1 VKTNNRVTKIRSINF
16 EFLDQSSFESLPQN
30 IRELTY
36 QLPNISSADGFLLGK
51 KLDGSNLSIVAY
63 FLESFPYEKKISF
76 HILSLSENASYLSTL
91 SILYSYIF
99 ICNQMHV
106 NSLISRHTIDQL
118 DTLLMSLSL
127 DFHVI
132 EFSRYSIPN
141 IVVEK
146 KFILNNTITKEDDY
160 ISVFNKNFAN
170 KEIKINSSQIDFKI
184 SDSISNLNAFSRFL
198 NIEYDQFPNT
208 FEELDRLCKKQNNIS
223 GTRIGKRNKTYYFI
237 ENNNIVGAL
246 MCPKKVRSRR
256 ILKSVFKIL
265 LNCRSQVIYTNIHDD
280 WINSVL
286 FLAGFILANKSNQ
299 QDSLLWKWERLL

>member
-1 VKTNNRVTKIRSINF
+1 MFF
-16 EFLDQSSFESLPQN
+16 EVLLFL
-30 IRELTY
+30 
-36 QLPNISSADGFLLGK
+36 
-51 KLDGSNLSIVAY
+51 
-63 FLESFPYEKKISF
+63 
-76 HILSLSENASYLSTL
+76 H
-91 SILYSYIF
+91 ILYSEQLWKADRNVDADALQVYNSHSS
-99 ICNQMHV
+99 NQ
-106 NSLISRHTIDQL
+106 QA
-118 DTLLMSLSL
+118 
-127 DFHVI
+127 
-132 EFSRYSIPN
+132 
-141 IVVEK
+141 
-146 KFILNNTITKEDDY
+146 KEDDY

-184 SDSISNLNAFSRFL
+184 SDTISNLNAFSRFL

-208 FEELDRLCKKQNNIS
+208 FEELDSLCKKQNNIS

-299 QDSLLWKWERLL
+299 QDSLLWKWERLEETKR